1 MYVSLLA
8 SATLTLWRALEHYG
22 HDSRALFIQAGL
34 DPDALKQPGERYD
47 FAAVKRLWEL
57 SVEATGDP
65 NFGLKAGQHW
75 HPSAAHALGYA
86 WLASDTLREAFERLV
101 RYFHVITTDREMVRL
116 EDIAKGYLFHWDAS
130 DALHPVSDVE
140 YDEGFA
146 AVIKLCR
153 ISAGDH
159 FAPLRIQMM
168 RSIPAD
174 PDEFA
179 AYFRSPIEYA
189 APRNSIL
196 LSKDDMESALPSANI
211 QVARQCE
218 RVIDEYLH
226 QLDRDNVS
234 AGVRAKLIE
243 YLPSGSVSKEEVA
256 AALNTSVR
264 SMQRHLH
271 DEGTSFKQLL
281 DDTRRGLAL
290 QYIRDPRVSINEIT
304 YLLGYSE
311 PANFSRAF
319 KRWTG
324 MSPSARRAA

>member
-22 HDSRALFIQAGL
+22 HDSRALFIKAGL
-34 DPDALKQPGERYD
+34 DPDALKQPGERYE
-47 FAAVKRLWEL
+47 FAAVKRLWDL
-57 SVEATGDP
+57 SLQATGDP

-101 RYFHVITTDREMVRL
+101 RYFHVITTDREIVQLR
-116 EDIAKGYLFHWDAS
+116 EVGKGYLFQWDAS
-130 DALHPVSDVE
+130 DALYPVSDVE

-146 AVIKLCR
+146 AIVKLCR
-153 ISAGDH
+153 ISAGEQ
-159 FAPLRIQMM
+159 FAPLRIDMI
-168 RSIPAD
+168 RPVPAVA
-174 PDEFA
+174 DEFA
-179 AYFRSPIEYA
+179 AYFRSEIGFSA
-189 APRNSIL
+189 ARNSIL
-196 LSKDDMESALPSANI
+196 LSKAVMEAPLPSANV

-234 AGVRAKLIE
+234 AGVRIKLIE
-243 YLPSGSVSKEEVA
+243 RLPSGSVSKEEIA
-256 AALNTSVR
+256 SALNTSVR
-264 SMQRHLH
+264 SLQRHLH
-271 DEGTSFKQLL
+271 EEGTSFKQAL
-281 DDTRRGLAL
+281 DDTRRELAL
-290 QYIRDPRVSINEIT
+290 QYIKDPRVSINEIT

-324 MSPSARRAA
+324 NSPTAQRAA